1 MAIVTLKLKAEY
13 TSGNLQWSKNCT
25 FYAAFMKDAS
35 LLSHDSYTEIGI
47 VLECY

>member
-25 FYAAFMKDAS
+25 FYAAFHERCITVKS
-35 LLSHDSYTEIGI
+35 
-47 VLECY
+47 